1 MKNEFE
7 QILYKKASEA
17 KYELSDDILNKL
29 WIYKEK
35 LIEWNEKINL
45 TTITDDE
52 GIIEKHFIDS
62 LQCCRYINSKQ
73 TVADIGTGAGFPG
86 LVIGIYMPD
95 VKVTL
100 IDALN
105 KRINFL
111 NDVIDKLNLKNVI
124 TIHARA
130 EDLANDIKYRQK
142 YDIAVARAVASTNI
156 LLEYTTPYVKVN
168 GKCLLMK
175 SNNIKEE
182 IDRSKNA
189 INKLNCKISN
199 IYEYQLNSTEIFNR
213 IIIEVTKLNNTP
225 INYPR
230 SFAKI
235 KKLPL

>member
-7 QILYKKASEA
+7 QILYKKTSEA

-142 YDIAVARAVASTNI
+142 YDVAVARAVASTNI